1 MKFTKQLFAIT
12 LLFGLSLTVKSQT
25 KESLDLGKLDT
36 YLNAIHL
43 KKNFNGEIL
52 IAEGNNILF
61 QKSIGMA
68 SYENSVELKN
78 GAKYR
83 IASITKT
90 FTGTLIAIAQEEQKL
105 NVQDKASDY
114 LSGLSPK
121 FKNITIEQLLY
132 HTSGLPHNEGIENY
146 WRTKSKLQATTEQ
159 MIEEINTL
167 NLLFESGSQM
177 HYSSLGYYLLASILE
192 NVYKKSF
199 ESILKEKVLKKLQMN
214 ETGIVDDLKII
225 PQMASGYHLIT
236 DDSLVVA
243 PYRNYSM
250 LKGAGD
256 MYSTATDLL
265 KWNNSFFSDKLLSEK
280 GKEIVFSK
288 TTNSNPKN
296 GDSYGY
302 GWYLSSDTPKKCYHG
317 GGTWGY
323 STYTSLYSDSDK
335 TSIINLS
342 NVSTLPI
349 TNIASDVERIV
360 FRKPFQMPSIEKVS
374 EKPINLEMYI
384 GEFITDEN
392 KIVLNIIQ
400 AENSLYAKLG
410 GNPPFEIYP
419 KGNHQFFG
427 KKVEIE
433 FTFVVNDTDVVTGLT
448 ANGMGKS
455 FQFKKSNK

>member
-1 MKFTKQLFAIT
+1 MKFTKQVVAIT
-12 LLFGLSLTVKSQT
+12 LLFGVSLTVNSQT
-25 KESLDLGKLDT
+25 KKSLDVGTLDT
-36 YLNAIHL
+36 YLHTIHL
-43 KKNFNGEIL
+43 KKKFNGEIL
-52 IAEGNNILF
+52 IAEGNTIVY
-61 QKSIGMA
+61 QKSVGMA
-68 SYENSVELKN
+68 SHENNVELKN

-90 FTGTLIAIAQEEQKL
+90 FTGTLVAIAQEEQKL

-114 LSGLSPK
+114 LKDLSPK
-121 FKNITIEQLLY
+121 FKNITIGQLLH

-146 WRTKSKLQATTEQ
+146 WQTKSKLQTTTKQ

-177 HYSSLGYYLLASILE
+177 QYSSLGYYLLASILE
-192 NVYKKSF
+192 DVYKDSF
-199 ESILKEKVLKKLQMN
+199 ENILKDKVLKTLQMN

-256 MYSTATDLL
+256 MYATATDLL
-265 KWNNSFFSDKLLSEK
+265 KWNNSFFSNTLLSEK
-280 GKEIVFSK
+280 EKKMVFTK
-288 TTNSNPKN
+288 TKNSHPKN
-296 GDSYGY
+296 DDSYGY

-323 STYTSLYSDSDK
+323 STYTSLYPDSDK
-335 TSIINLS
+335 TSIIILS

-349 TNIASDVERIV
+349 TNIASDVERMV
-360 FRKPFQMPSIEKVS
+360 FGKPFEMPTMEKVS
-374 EKPINLEMYI
+374 EKPVNLEMYR
-384 GEFITDEN
+384 GEFIAEEN
-392 KIVLNIIQ
+392 KMVLNIIQ

-419 KGNHQFFG
+419 KGKHQFFG

-433 FTFVVNDTDVVTGLT
+433 FTFALNDADVVTSVT

-455 FQFKKSNK
+455 FQFKKENN